1 MTNQDFLFRG
11 SVEDLDAE
19 VAELIRHETA
29 RQQEKLI
36 LIPSESTVPFAVRN
50 AISSS
55 FHNIYA
61 EGYPLDNSRKMT
73 QSEILDYGRRLPEF
87 RRNADQRYYKGT
99 EYANILESLARRR
112 TAELFAGNGLGADD
126 LYVNVQPLSG
136 APANNAVYSALLDVG
151 DTVMGM
157 DLIMGGH
164 LTHGSPVNRSGI
176 NYNIISYTIDP
187 VTERL
192 DYEQIRD
199 LARKHKPRLIIG
211 GFSSYPYAADW
222 NAFRGIA
229 DEVGAYLL
237 ADVAHVAGLIAAG
250 FYPNPVG
257 IADVVSFTTHK
268 TLNGPRGAVLITHH
282 RDLSRK
288 LDRAVFPGEQGG
300 PHINTMAGLAVALRI
315 ANSKQFRQLQRRTL
329 DNAPRLAAKL
339 ESRGLRLPYGGTD
352 THLLL
357 VDCKSITGRDGAV
370 LSGDMAARILD
381 LAGIVVNRQ
390 TIPGDASAL
399 RPSGIR
405 LGTTWVSQ
413 RGMRAAEID
422 TLGDIIADVLRAC
435 APFNLTGRVRP
446 LPRAKVDFDALQS
459 AGNRAREL
467 CAGIGIDT
475 EAQADGYPHFYA
487 GEEPSPPAPLSHE
500 GKGGD
505 ESGDSS
511 PYLFEGEGFGV
522 RVSVEGAAAGDFLQI
537 AVTSDV
543 AALDDGES
551 QPTHILEK
559 DGSVM
564 ASGEVTRVSSSE
576 YRLNIGGR
584 GRAGTNP
591 SSDRA
596 VAWLRALSDG
606 FALFDDEDLHA
617 KLPGPVAVSVL
628 GRAELTSSQSP
639 PKSRLTPPPGP
650 LPEASGRGGA
660 KREPLVSTDD
670 ARAAKSPSVAKMVD
684 LGRGGSGQGDEVAG
698 GESAAAGF
706 DRKAYHIGIN
716 GENLRA
722 QPANGLPKFDPNVAA
737 VDLLK
742 ETPLHNLHLELGAK
756 MAPFARYDMPLWYK
770 SVSDEHSAVRNDA
783 GVFDVA
789 HMGVFDVRGR
799 GAEAFLDQ
807 VTTNDVRR
815 LKVGA
820 SHYTYLLDVDGIPLD
835 DLMIYRLG
843 NEHFLAVVNAS
854 NNDKNWAWLNAVIAG
869 EVMIDPVHPSRL
881 IEGTDRFE
889 LRDLRLEQW
898 AAERRVD
905 IALQGPKSLDYLIQL
920 GGSDDDLAAIKRLK
934 WAGVERVTLGEFDL
948 IVSRT
953 GYTGERVAYEL
964 FVHPERA
971 AALFR
976 RLVEMGVT
984 PCGLAARDSLRTE
997 AGLPLYGFE
1006 LAGDFN
1012 LNPAEAG
1019 FGAYVKLYKPFFV
1032 GKRAFVR
1039 HEAKRSTQV
1048 SRFRLDVR
1056 GARPAHYGD
1065 PIVNA
1070 RGRVVG
1076 TVTSCNIDS
1085 DGYQL
1090 GQASMDRSFRKPG
1103 TQLAVFASAG
1113 RAKPVD
1119 IAGLSLG
1126 KRVTMPQPLTILS
1139 RFPKLK

>member
-1 MTNQDFLFRG
+1 MTNKDFLFRG
-11 SVEDLDAE
+11 SVEELDTE

-29 RQQEKLI
+29 RQREKLI
-36 LIPSESTVPFAVRN
+36 LIPSESTVPFAVRD
-50 AISSS
+50 AISSP

-61 EGYPLDNSRKMT
+61 EGYPLENSRKMT
-73 QSEILDYGRRLPEF
+73 QSEILDYGQRLPEF

-99 EYANILESLARRR
+99 EYANILEALARRR

-136 APANNAVYSALLDVG
+136 APANNAVYSALLNTG

-199 LARKHKPRLIIG
+199 LAREHNPRLIIG
-211 GFSSYPYAADW
+211 GFSSYPFAADW
-222 NAFRGIA
+222 NEFRSIA

-237 ADVAHVAGLIAAG
+237 ADVAHVAGMIAAG

-268 TLNGPRGAVLITHH
+268 TLNGPRGAVLITHR

-300 PHINTMAGLAVALRI
+300 PHINAMAGLAVALRI
-315 ANSKQFRQLQRRTL
+315 ASSEQFRQLQKRTL
-329 DNAPRLAAKL
+329 ANALRLAAKL
-339 ESRGLRLPYGGTD
+339 ESRGFRLPYGGTD

-390 TIPGDASAL
+390 TIPGDTSAL

-413 RGMRAAEID
+413 RGMGKAEID
-422 TLGDIIADVLRAC
+422 TLGDIIGDVLEAC

-446 LPRAKVDFDALQS
+446 LPRAKVDFDVLQNAS
-459 AGNRAREL
+459 KRARQL
-467 CAGIGIDT
+467 SALIGIDT
-475 EAQADGYPHFYA
+475 NAQADGYPHFYA
-487 GEEPSPPAPLSHE
+487 GEANDGAALQ
-500 GKGGD
+500 
-505 ESGDSS
+505 
-511 PYLFEGEGFGV
+511 
-522 RVSVEGAAAGDFLQI
+522 VSVAGAVAGDFLQI
-537 AVTSDV
+537 AATSDV
-543 AALDDGES
+543 AALNDGES
-551 QPTHILEK
+551 QPTHLLEK

-576 YRLNIGGR
+576 YHLNI
-584 GRAGTNP
+584 AGL
-591 SSDRA
+591 SDRA

-606 FALFDDEDLHA
+606 FAQFDDEDLHA

-628 GRAELTSSQSP
+628 GETELTPS
-639 PKSRLTPPPGP
+639 PGP
-650 LPEASGRGGA
+650 FPSELGR
-660 KREPLVSTDD
+660 RSS
-670 ARAAKSPSVAKMVD
+670 KSPVSSLRAD
-684 LGRGGSGQGDEVAG
+684 LEG
-698 GESAAAGF
+698 GETPSAGF

-716 GENLRA
+716 GDST
-722 QPANGLPKFDPNVAA
+722 PAPDPLPEASDARHRDGGKGSKFKESPSSLAAGKSPSIAMGSRGHRPAGGDLGAGWSPLPRFVPEVTA
-737 VDLLK
+737 VDMLR
-742 ETPLHNLHLELGAK
+742 ETPLHGLHLELGAK
-756 MAPFARYDMPLWYK
+756 MAPFASYNMPLWYK
-770 SVSDEHSAVRNDA
+770 SVSEEHAAVRNDA

-789 HMGVFDVRGR
+789 HMGVFDLRGR

-820 SHYTYLLDVDGIPLD
+820 SHYTFLLDVDGIPLD
-835 DLMIYRLG
+835 DLMIYRLAD
-843 NEHFLAVVNAS
+843 EHFLAVVNAS

-869 EVMIDPVHPSRL
+869 EVMIAPEQPARR
-881 IEGTDRFE
+881 IEGRVDTDRPGSDRFE
-889 LRDLRLEQW
+889 LRDLRLRQW
-898 AAERRVD
+898 SADRRVD
-905 IALQGPKSLDYLIQL
+905 IALQGPKSLDYLLQL
-920 GGSDDDLAAIKRLK
+920 GGSDADHTTVKRLK
-934 WAGVERVTLGEFDL
+934 WAGVAKVTLGGLDL

-953 GYTGERVAYEL
+953 GYTGERIAYEL

-971 AALFR
+971 AELFR
-976 RLVEMGVT
+976 RLVDMGVT

-1006 LAGDFN
+1006 LAGDLN

-1032 GKRAFVR
+1032 GKRAFVAQ
-1039 HEAKRSTQV
+1039 EARRKTQV
-1048 SRFRLDVR
+1048 SRFRLDAK

-1090 GQASMDRSFRKPG
+1090 GQALMDHGFRKPG

-1119 IAGLSLG
+1119 IGGLSLG
-1126 KRVTMPQPLTILS
+1126 KRVTLPQPLTILS
-1139 RFPKLK
+1139 RFPKRK

>member
-1 MTNQDFLFRG
+1 MTSKDFLFRG
-11 SVEDLDAE
+11 SVEELDSE

-36 LIPSESTVPFAVRN
+36 LIPSESTVPYAVRH
-50 AISSS
+50 AISSP

-73 QSEILDYGRRLPEF
+73 QSQILDYEQRLPEF
-87 RRNADQRYYKGT
+87 RRNADQRYYKGA

-112 TAELFAGNGLGADD
+112 TAELFASNGLGADD

-136 APANNAVYSALLDVG
+136 APANNAVYSALLNVG

-176 NYNIISYTIDP
+176 NYNIVSYSIDP
-187 VTERL
+187 ESERL
-192 DYEQIRD
+192 DYDQIRD
-199 LARKHKPRLIIG
+199 LAREHRPRLIIG
-211 GFSSYPYAADW
+211 GFSSYPFTADW
-222 NAFRGIA
+222 NAFRSIA

-250 FYPNPVG
+250 LYPNPVG

-268 TLNGPRGAVLITHH
+268 TLNGPRGAVLISHR

-315 ANSKQFRQLQRRTL
+315 ASGEQFRQLQKRTL
-329 DNAPRLAAKL
+329 DNALRLAAKL

-399 RPSGIR
+399 RPTGIR

-413 RGMRAAEID
+413 RGMGASEID
-422 TLGDIIADVLRAC
+422 TLGDIIADLLQAC

-459 AGNRAREL
+459 ARKRARQL
-467 CAGIGIDT
+467 SANIGIDT
-475 EAQADGYPHFYA
+475 DVRADGYPHFYA
-487 GEEPSPPAPLSHE
+487 GEENTGTALQ
-500 GKGGD
+500 
-505 ESGDSS
+505 
-511 PYLFEGEGFGV
+511 
-522 RVSVEGAAAGDFLQI
+522 VSVKGAAAGDFLQI
-537 AVTSDV
+537 AATSDV

-551 QPTHILEK
+551 QPTRLLEK

-576 YRLNIGGR
+576 YRLNIAGR
-584 GRAGTNP
+584 
-591 SSDRA
+591 SDRA

-606 FALFDDEDLHA
+606 FVLFDDEDLHA
-617 KLPGPVAVSVL
+617 KLPGPVAIKAL
-628 GRAELTSSQSP
+628 GEAELTPSPTASVYAARPFPSELGKGSS
-639 PKSRLTPPPGP
+639 
-650 LPEASGRGGA
+650 
-660 KREPLVSTDD
+660 
-670 ARAAKSPSVAKMVD
+670 KSPLSS
-684 LGRGGSGQGDEVAG
+684 LGE
-698 GESAAAGF
+698 GETPAAGY
-706 DRKAYHIGIN
+706 DRKAYHIGVN
-716 GENLRA
+716 GEDFHALQA
-722 QPANGLPKFDPNVAA
+722 DDLPKFVPDIAA
-737 VDLLK
+737 VDMDGSVSAGQSLGAPTRPLK
-742 ETPLHNLHLELGAK
+742 ETPLHSLHLELGAK
-756 MAPFARYDMPLWYK
+756 MAPFAGYDMPLWYK
-770 SVSDEHSAVRNDA
+770 SVSEEHAAVRNDA

-789 HMGVFDVRGR
+789 HMGVFDLRGR

-807 VTTNDVRR
+807 VATNDVRR

-835 DLMIYRLG
+835 DLMIYRLAD
-843 NEHFLAVVNAS
+843 EHFLAVVNAF

-869 EVMIDPVHPSRL
+869 EVMIAPEQPARR

-898 AAERRVD
+898 RADRRVD
-905 IALQGPKSLDYLIQL
+905 IALQGPKSLDYLLQL
-920 GGSDDDLAAIKRLK
+920 GGSDGDKNTIKRLK
-934 WAGVERVTLGEFDL
+934 WAGVARVTLGEFDL

-953 GYTGERVAYEL
+953 GYTGERIAYEL
-964 FVHPERA
+964 FAHPERA
-971 AALFR
+971 SELFR
-976 RLVEMGVT
+976 RLVDMGVT

-1006 LAGDFN
+1006 LAGDLN

-1032 GKRAFVR
+1032 GKRAFIA
-1039 HEAKRSTQV
+1039 HEARRKTQV
-1048 SRFRLDVR
+1048 SRFRLDAK

-1090 GQASMDRSFRKPG
+1090 GQALLDRGFRKPG

-1119 IAGLSLG
+1119 VGSLRLG
-1126 KRVTMPQPLTILS
+1126 KRVTLPQPLTILS
-1139 RFPKLK
+1139 RFPKRK